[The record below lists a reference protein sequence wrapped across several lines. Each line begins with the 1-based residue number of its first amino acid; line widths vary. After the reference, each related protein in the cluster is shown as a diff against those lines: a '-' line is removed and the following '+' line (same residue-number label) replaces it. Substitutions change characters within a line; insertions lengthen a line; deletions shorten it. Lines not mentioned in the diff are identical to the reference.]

1 MNSIIHQIRNPF
13 PFLQIENLYN
23 ESELKLIWQEL
34 DFLNYPEK
42 LKIPEKTGTAFNEE
56 NIPLK
61 SNKGLFL
68 DTIYPE
74 REISNILTLN
84 SKSFDSEIVDAFSE
98 LSFGYQ
104 SIKQTNDD
112 STLISYY
119 ENADYYKPH
128 EDIAMYTAVT
138 WFFKEPKAF
147 VGGDFYF
154 SDYNLK
160 IEVQNNM
167 MILFPSFVKHSVDE
181 IILKDK
187 SLFGYGR
194 YSMTQFAYI
203 ANES

>member
-1 MNSIIHQIRNPF
+1 MNPIIHQIRNPF
-13 PFLQIENLYN
+13 PFLQIENLYD
-23 ESELKLIWQEL
+23 EDEMKLIWQEL
-34 DFLNYPEK
+34 EFLNYPDK
-42 LKIPEKTGTAFNEE
+42 LQPPEKTGTAVNEE
-56 NIPLK
+56 KIPLK
-61 SNKGLFL
+61 KNKGLFL
-68 DTIYPE
+68 DIIYSK

-84 SKSFDSEIVDAFSE
+84 RRLFDSEIIEAFSD

-128 EDIAMYTAVT
+128 EDTAMYTAVT

-147 VGGDFYF
+147 IGGDFYF
-154 SDYNLK
+154 SDYNIK

-181 IILKDK
+181 IILKNK
-187 SLFGYGR
+187 SLSGYGR
-194 YSMTQFAYI
+194 YAMTQFVYI
-203 ANES
+203 TS

>member
-1 MNSIIHQIRNPF
+1 MNPIIHQIKNPL
-13 PFLQIENLYN
+13 PFLQIENLYD
-23 ESELKLIWQEL
+23 EDELKLIWQEL
-34 DFLNYPEK
+34 DFLNYPNK
-42 LKIPEKTGTAFNEE
+42 LKIPEKTGTAVDKE
-56 NIPLK
+56 NIPIK
-61 SNKGLFL
+61 KNKGLFL

-84 SKSFDSEIVDAFSE
+84 RKSFDAEIVDAFSE

-104 SIKQTNDD
+104 SIKQTNED

-128 EDIAMYTAVT
+128 IDTAMYTAVT
-138 WFFKEPKAF
+138 WFFKGPKAF

-167 MILFPSFVKHSVDE
+167 MILFPSFVKHSVDK

-203 ANES
+203 VNES

>member
-42 LKIPEKTGTAFNEE
+42 LKIEE

-147 VGGDFYF
+147 IGGDFYF
-154 SDYNLK
+154 SDYNVK

-181 IILKDK
+181 ITLKDK
-187 SLFGYGR
+187 SLSGYGR
-194 YSMTQFAYI
+194 YAMTQFLYI
-203 ANES
+203 TNKL

>member
-1 MNSIIHQIRNPF
+1 
-13 PFLQIENLYN
+13 LYN

-84 SKSFDSEIVDAFSE
+84 SKSFDSKIVDAFSE

-147 VGGDFYF
+147 IGGDFYF
-154 SDYNLK
+154 SDYNVK

-181 IILKDK
+181 ITLKDK
-187 SLFGYGR
+187 SLSGYGR
-194 YSMTQFAYI
+194 YAMTQFLYI
-203 ANES
+203 TNEL